1 MLAAQRKQKI
11 IDELEILG
19 FLTISRTA
27 QYLKISEATIRRDFE
42 ELSSIGLAQRVRG
55 GISKLEPKT
64 ARDSFKDRQNI
75 LANEKERIGKAAAK
89 LVNNGDTIILDGG
102 TTTSRMAKFI
112 AKKKDIRV
120 ITNSI
125 TVADY
130 LSDYSGVE
138 VIVTGGYLYRTSKVL
153 LGSPAIQT
161 LEKLNAVKTFV
172 SAGGVTLEGIGHS
185 NSLIVETEKIMISRG
200 DKSIL
205 LVDHTKFY
213 HSATINI
220 CQWTEFKTVITDKP
234 VPKKFADFFD
244 KHNIEVT
251 IAK

>member
-11 IDELEILG
+11 IDELEKRG
-19 FLTISRTA
+19 FLTISKTA
-27 QYLKISEATIRRDFE
+27 EYFNISEATIRRYFE
-42 ELSSIGLAQRVRG
+42 ELSSLGLAQRVRG
-55 GISKLEPKT
+55 GIGKLDQKS
-64 ARDSFKDRQNI
+64 ARNSFNERQNV
-75 LANEKERIGKAAAK
+75 LADEKERIGRAAAQ
-89 LVNNGDTIILDGG
+89 LVNDGDTIILDGG

-112 AKKKDIRV
+112 AQKKNIRV

-153 LGSPAIQT
+153 LGLPAIQT
-161 LEKLNAVKTFV
+161 LERLNAVKTFV

-185 NSLIVETEKIMISRG
+185 NSLIVQTEKIMISRG

-205 LVDHTKFY
+205 LADHTKFS

-220 CQWTEFKTVITDKP
+220 CPWTEFKTVITDKP
-234 VPKKFADFFD
+234 VPQKFAGFFKKYD
-244 KHNIEVT
+244 IEVM

>member
-11 IDELEILG
+11 IDELKNRG
-19 FLTISRTA
+19 FLTISKTA
-27 QYLKISEATIRRDFE
+27 EYFKISEATIRRDFE
-42 ELSSIGLAQRVRG
+42 EISSIGIAKRVRG
-55 GISKLEPKT
+55 GIAKVDQNNGN
-64 ARDSFKDRQNI
+64 DSFNKRQNI
-75 LANEKERIGKAAAK
+75 LAGEKERIGKLAAQ
-89 LVNNGDTIILDGG
+89 LVSDDDTIILDGG
-102 TTTSRMAKFI
+102 TTTSSMAKFI
-112 AKKKDIRV
+112 AQKKNIRV

-138 VIVTGGYLYRTSKVL
+138 VIVTGGYLYRSSKVL
-153 LGSPAIQT
+153 LGLPAIQT

-185 NSLIVETEKIMISRG
+185 NSLIVETEKSMISRG

-205 LVDHTKFY
+205 LVDHTKFS

-220 CQWTEFKTVITDKP
+220 CPWTEFKTVITDQP
-234 VPKKFADFFD
+234 VPEKFANFFE
-244 KHNIEVT
+244 KYNIEVL

>member
-11 IDELEILG
+11 IDELNKRG
-19 FLTISRTA
+19 FLTISETA
-27 QYLKISEATIRRDFE
+27 KHFKISEATIRRDFE
-42 ELSSIGLAQRVRG
+42 EMSSIGLAQRVRG
-55 GISKLEPKT
+55 GIGKLEHKT
-64 ARDSFKDRQNI
+64 TQNSFNERQNI
-75 LANEKERIGKAAAK
+75 LADEKERIGRCAAQ
-89 LVNNGDTIILDGG
+89 LVNDGDTIILDGG

-112 AKKKDIRV
+112 TQKKNIRV

-138 VIVTGGYLYRTSKVL
+138 VIVTGGYLYRKSKVL
-153 LGSPAIQT
+153 LGLPAIQT
-161 LEKLNAVKTFV
+161 LEELNAVKTFV

-185 NSLIVETEKIMISRG
+185 NSLIVQTEKKMISRG

-205 LVDHTKFY
+205 LVDHTKFS
-213 HSATINI
+213 HSATINV
-220 CQWTEFKTVITDKP
+220 CPWTAFKTVITDKP
-234 VPKKFADFFD
+234 VPKKFADFFV
-244 KHNIEVT
+244 KHNIEVI